1 MVIRFLVAV
10 FSLLLAARGESPA
23 AFGRRCIAALGT
35 TPDIHHGLQAASPVA
50 MQPPAPQ
57 TEFIPIDKLPPGD
70 QLPSGPLLVAA
81 YAFVWIAVMFYLWTI
96 WRRLDRVETDM
107 RALEQRSAT
116 GRR

>member
-1 MVIRFLVAV
+1 MMFTRVVGAVA
-10 FSLLLAARGESPA
+10 SLL
-23 AFGRRCIAALGT
+23 F
-35 TPDIHHGLQAASPVA
+35 AASAFA

-57 TEFIPIDKLPPGD
+57 TEFIPIDKLPPSD
-70 QLPSGPLLVAA
+70 QLPSAPLLVAA

-96 WRRLDRVETDM
+96 WRRLNKVEADM